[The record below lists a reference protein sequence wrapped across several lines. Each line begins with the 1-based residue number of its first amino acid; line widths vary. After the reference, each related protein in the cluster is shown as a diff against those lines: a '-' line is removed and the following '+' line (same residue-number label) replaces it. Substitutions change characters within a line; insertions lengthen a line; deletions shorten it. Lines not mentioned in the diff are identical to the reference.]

1 MGQTFAKE
9 CNILMQLSLNDKK
22 CCFVRDNLITLSGK
36 SQVGELEMKY
46 DIIIKGGRYFDGSGE
61 SSSLQNVA
69 IKDGKIALVTAK
81 NIDQADSKQ
90 LIDAQGQWVTPGFLD
105 THTHYDSELIVS
117 PGLSESVRHG
127 VTTVLVGSCSLSMI
141 CSDTED
147 ASDIFTRVE
156 TVPRE
161 KVLPI
166 LQKHKTW
173 STPKDWV
180 KFIKKQPMGP
190 NVISFL
196 GHSDM
201 RVGSMGLQRATDL
214 NIVPSESEM
223 QSMEGSLKEALD
235 EGFLGLSTMCLK
247 WDKVDGD
254 REWSKSLPSTYA
266 KWKEVSRL
274 NKLVRQYDRVHQGAP
289 NAAAALQINQYMRES
304 MGIFKKRL
312 KTTLI
317 SRMDLKGSVFLSKIT
332 NIAAKVTNF
341 FNGDFRW
348 QVLPTP
354 FTVYADGIDVVFF
367 EEFGAGELALDLK
380 DAVERNNLLQD
391 EKYRRDFRKFY
402 GEKLSPRVWQR
413 DFSDAIILDCPDQS
427 IVGKNFAEVAQ
438 HRNVH
443 VVDLF
448 LDLVVEHGKK
458 LRWVTTVGNHR
469 KHVLKDMVKDQKS
482 LITFSDAGAHI
493 RNMAFYNLPL
503 RMLKLVNESI
513 EEGEPMMSIEKAVW
527 RMTGDQADWFGID
540 AGHIRVGDRADVV
553 ILDPNGFNQN
563 LEDVHWGEMENFGL
577 QRLVNRNPGLV
588 KYVLINGKI
597 AVENEILRP
606 ELGQALGFGTFL
618 PAR

>member
-1 MGQTFAKE
+1 
-9 CNILMQLSLNDKK
+9 MQ
-22 CCFVRDNLITLSGK
+22 
-36 SQVGELEMKY
+36 Y
-46 DIIIKGGRYFDGSGE
+46 DIIIKGGRYFDGTGE
-61 SSSLQNVA
+61 ASSFKNIA
-69 IKDGKIALVTAK
+69 ISNGKIVLVTADA
-81 NIDQADSKQ
+81 IDEADAGKI
-90 LIDAQGQWVTPGFLD
+90 IDAKGQWVSPGFLD

-117 PGLSESVRHG
+117 PSLSESVRHG

-166 LQKHKTW
+166 LEKYKTW
-173 STPKDWV
+173 KSPKDWV
-180 KFIKKQPMGP
+180 KFVKQQPMGP

-201 RVGSMGLQRATDL
+201 RVGSMGLARSTDL
-214 NIVPSESEM
+214 SIQPTEAEM
-223 QSMEGSLKEALD
+223 QKMEADLKEALD

-274 NKLVRQYDRVHQGAP
+274 NNLVRAYGRVHQGAP
-289 NAAAALQINQYMRES
+289 NAAEALQVNQYMREC

-317 SRMDLKGSVFLSKIT
+317 SRMDLKGSVFLSKLTSVASI
-332 NIAAKVTNF
+332 VTNF

-380 DAVERNNLLQD
+380 DAVERNNLLKD

-413 DFSDAIILDCPDQS
+413 DFGDAMILDCPDQS
-427 IVGKNFAEVAQ
+427 IIGKNFADVAKD
-438 HRNVH
+438 RNVH

-458 LRWVTTVGNHR
+458 LRWYTTVGNHR
-469 KHVLKDMVKDQKS
+469 KEVLKGMVKDKKS

-513 EEGEPMMSIEKAVW
+513 EEAKPMMTMEKAIW
-527 RMTGDQADWFGID
+527 RMTGDQADWFGVD
-540 AGHIRVGDRADVV
+540 AGRIKVGDRADVV
-553 ILDPNGFNQN
+553 VLDPTGFDQN
-563 LEDVHWGEMENFGL
+563 LEDVHWAEMENFGL
-577 QRLVNRNPGLV
+577 KRLVNRNPGLV
-588 KYVLINGKI
+588 KYVVINGKM
-597 AVENEILRP
+597 AVDNEELVP
-606 ELGQALGFGTFL
+606 ELGKDTGFGTFL
-618 PAR
+618 AAR

>member
-1 MGQTFAKE
+1 M
-9 CNILMQLSLNDKK
+9 
-22 CCFVRDNLITLSGK
+22 SGF
-36 SQVGELEMKY
+36 
-46 DIIIKGGRYFDGSGE
+46 DIIIKGGRYFDGTGGP
-61 SSSLQNVA
+61 SSLQNIA
-69 IKDGKIALVTAK
+69 IKDGKIALVTSATLDETACEK
-81 NIDQADSKQ
+81 VIEANGK
-90 LIDAQGQWVTPGFLD
+90 WVAPGFLD

-117 PGLSESVRHG
+117 PSLSESVRHG
-127 VTTVLVGSCSLSMI
+127 ITTVLVGSCSLSMI
-141 CSDTED
+141 CSEAED

-166 LQKHKTW
+166 VQKHKTW
-173 STPKDWV
+173 HTPKGWV
-180 KFIKKQPMGP
+180 EFVKKQPMGP
-190 NVISFL
+190 NVVSFL

-201 RVGSMGLQRATDL
+201 RVGSMGLSRATDL
-214 NIVPSESEM
+214 DVVPTEREM
-223 QSMEGSLKEALD
+223 QKMESLLKESLD

-274 NKLVRQYDRVHQGAP
+274 NKLVRQYGRVHQGAP
-289 NAAAALQINQYMRES
+289 NAAAILQINQYMREC
-304 MGIFKKRL
+304 MGLFRKRL

-317 SRMDLKGSVFLSKIT
+317 SRMDLKGSVYLSKIT
-332 NIAAKVTNF
+332 NLAARVTNF

-380 DAVERNNLLQD
+380 DKVERNNLLKD

-413 DFSDAIILDCPDQS
+413 DFGDAMILACPDES
-427 IVGKNFAEVAQ
+427 LVGKNFEEVAKQ
-438 HRNVH
+438 RNIH

-448 LDLVVEHGKK
+448 LDLVVEFGTD
-458 LRWVTTVGNHR
+458 LRWYTTVSNHR
-469 KHVLKDMVKDQKS
+469 KEVLKGMVKDKKS

-503 RMLKLVNESI
+503 RMLKLVKETVD
-513 EEGEPMMSIEKAVW
+513 EGKPLMSMEKAVW
-527 RMTGDQADWFGID
+527 RMTGDQADWFGVD
-540 AGHIRVGDRADVV
+540 AGRIKEGDRADVV
-553 ILDPNGFNQN
+553 ILDPAGFEQN
-563 LEDVHWGEMENFGL
+563 LEDVHWHEMENFGL

-588 KYVLINGKI
+588 KHVLINGKM
-597 AVENEILRP
+597 AVENEELAP
-606 ELGQALGFGTFL
+606 ELGKEMGYGTFL
-618 PAR
+618 PAQ

>member
-1 MGQTFAKE
+1 
-9 CNILMQLSLNDKK
+9 
-22 CCFVRDNLITLSGK
+22 
-36 SQVGELEMKY
+36 MKY
-46 DIIIKGGRYFDGSGE
+46 DIIIKGGRYFDGTGE
-61 SSSLQNVA
+61 ASSLQNIA
-69 IKDGKIALVTAK
+69 IKDNKIALVTAEDI
-81 NIDQADSKQ
+81 NEQDADKT
-90 LIDAQGQWVTPGFLD
+90 INAQGQWVMPGFLD

-117 PGLSESVRHG
+117 PSLSESVRHG

-180 KFIKKQPMGP
+180 KFVKQQPMGP

-201 RVGSMGLQRATDL
+201 RVGSMGLTRATDL
-214 NIVPSESEM
+214 SIEPTEAEM
-223 QSMEGSLKEALD
+223 QKMEGDLKEALD

-247 WDKVDGD
+247 WDKVDGN

-289 NAAAALQINQYMRES
+289 NAAEILQINQYMREC

-317 SRMDLKGSVFLSKIT
+317 SRMDLKGSVLLSKIT
-332 NIAAKVTNF
+332 NIAARVTNF

-413 DFSDAIILDCPDQS
+413 DFGDAIILDCPDKE
-427 IVGKNFAEVAQ
+427 IIGKNFADVATD
-438 HRNVH
+438 RNVH

-458 LRWVTTVGNHR
+458 LRWYTTVGNHR
-469 KHVLKDMVKDQKS
+469 KEVLKGMVKDKKS

-513 EEGEPMMSIEKAVW
+513 EENKPMMTIEKAVW
-527 RMTGDQADWFGID
+527 RMTGDQADWFGVD
-540 AGHIRVGDRADVV
+540 AGRIQVGDRADVV
-553 ILDPNGFNQN
+553 VIDPKGFDQN

-588 KYVLINGKI
+588 KHVVINGKL
-597 AVENEILRP
+597 AVDNEQLVP
-606 ELGQALGFGTFL
+606 ELGNEMGFGTFL
-618 PAR
+618 AAK

>member
-1 MGQTFAKE
+1 M
-9 CNILMQLSLNDKK
+9 S
-22 CCFVRDNLITLSGK
+22 
-36 SQVGELEMKY
+36 Y
-46 DIIIKGGRYFDGSGE
+46 DIIIKNGRYFDGTRTP
-61 SSSLQNVA
+61 SSNQNVG
-69 IKDGKIALVTAK
+69 IKDGKITIVTASA
-81 NIDQADSKQ
+81 IDELGAGKV
-90 LIDAQGQWVTPGFLD
+90 IDANGQWVAPGFID
-105 THTHYDSELIVS
+105 SHTHYDAELIVS
-117 PGLSESVRHG
+117 PSISESVRHG

-141 CSDTED
+141 CSDSED

-166 LQKHKTW
+166 LIEKKTW
-173 STPKDWV
+173 TTPKEWV
-180 KFIKKQPMGP
+180 NFIKQQPMGP

-201 RVGSMGLQRATDL
+201 RVGAMGLNRATD
-214 NIVPSESEM
+214 IDVVPTDTEMECMESAL
-223 QSMEGSLKEALD
+223 QEALD

-254 REWSKSLPSTYA
+254 REWSKSLPSTYS

-274 NKLVRQYDRVHQGAP
+274 NKLVRKYDRVHQGAP
-289 NAAAALQINQYMRES
+289 NAAAVLQINQYMREC

-317 SRMDLKGSVFLSKIT
+317 SRMDLKGSVYLSKLT
-332 NIAAKVTNF
+332 NLAARVTNF

-354 FTVYADGIDVVFF
+354 FTIYADGIDVVFF

-380 DAVERNNLLQD
+380 TEVERNNLLQD

-413 DFSDAIILDCPDQS
+413 DFGDAQILGCPDES
-427 IVGKNFAEVAQ
+427 IVGKNFEQVAKE
-438 HRNVH
+438 RNVH

-448 LDLVVEHGKK
+448 LDLVVEHGPK
-458 LRWVTTVGNHR
+458 LRWYTTVANHR
-469 KHVLKDMVKDQKS
+469 KEVLKNMVKDKKS

-503 RMLKLVNESI
+503 RMLKLVHETV
-513 EEGEPMMSIEKAVW
+513 EAGKPMMDMEEAVY
-527 RMTGDQADWFGID
+527 RMTGDPADWFSID

-553 ILDPNGFNQN
+553 VIDPKGFDQN
-563 LEDVHWGEMENFGL
+563 LEEVTWADMENFGL

-588 KYVLINGKI
+588 KHVMINGRM
-597 AVENEILRP
+597 AVDNEEIVP
-606 ELGQALGFGTFL
+606 ELGKEMGFGSFI
-618 PAR
+618 PAA